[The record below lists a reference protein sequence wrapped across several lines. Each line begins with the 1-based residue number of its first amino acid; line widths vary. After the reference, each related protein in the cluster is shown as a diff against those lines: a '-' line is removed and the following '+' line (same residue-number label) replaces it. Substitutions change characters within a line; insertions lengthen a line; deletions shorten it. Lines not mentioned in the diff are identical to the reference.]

1 MNVPIRLGGIFDFDR
16 RQEELEEVNRELEQ
30 PGIWDDP
37 ENAQKLGQER
47 ARLEKI
53 VVTIE
58 ELDSG
63 LNDAEE
69 LLEMSVEENDEDS
82 INSIIDDLKVLEEK
96 VVELE
101 FRRMFSGEMDAN
113 NAFVDIQAGSGGTE
127 AQDWAEMLLRMYL
140 RWGESHGFKTELMEV
155 SAGDVAGIKSA
166 TISIAGDYVYGRLR
180 TETGV
185 HRLVRKSPFDS
196 GNRRHTSF
204 AAVFVSPEIDDD
216 IEIDINPADLRID
229 VYRASGAGGQHVNK
243 TESAVRITHLPTNV
257 VVQCQSGRSQHKNKD
272 SAMKQLKA
280 KLYEREVQI
289 RNADQQALEET
300 KSDIG
305 WGSQIRSYVLDQSR
319 IKDLRTNVETGNTQ
333 AVLDGDLD
341 QFIEASL
348 KAGL

>member
-1 MNVPIRLGGIFDFDR
+1 VNVPIHLGGIFDFDR

-30 PGIWDDP
+30 PGVWDDP

-47 ARLEKI
+47 SRLEKI

-58 ELDSG
+58 ELDNG

-82 INSIIDDLKVLEEK
+82 INSIIDDLKQLEEK

-166 TISIAGDYVYGRLR
+166 TISIAGDYVFGRLR

-204 AAVFVSPEIDDD
+204 AAVFVSPEVDDD

-257 VVQCQSGRSQHKNKD
+257 VVQCQSGRSQHKNKE
-272 SAMKQLKA
+272 SALKQLKA
-280 KLYEREVQI
+280 KLYEREMQI

-348 KAGL
+348 KLGL